1 MRRIAVR
8 CRKKKTKGWLHL
20 LDRIMFFSAV
30 VPPGYIIYRF
40 VRWFVRQEDGLS
52 KSDETDDA
60 LD

>member
-1 MRRIAVR
+1 
-8 CRKKKTKGWLHL
+8 
-20 LDRIMFFSAV
+20 MFFSAV

-52 KSDETDDA
+52 KSDESEEA

>member
-1 MRRIAVR
+1 MR

-40 VRWFVRQEDGLS
+40 VRWFIRQEDGLRHA
-52 KSDETDDA
+52 DETDEA

>member
-1 MRRIAVR
+1 VR

-40 VRWFVRQEDGLS
+40 VRWFIRQEDGLS
-52 KSDETDDA
+52 QSKDTDEAYD
-60 LD
+60 